1 MQQPQ
6 TPLHQTL
13 QTPTGTIIV
22 EGPCPTSSLE
32 RLTPDRGLR
41 AFRPPDKQKNALLE
55 ISRLPQGRVTVARCD
70 DLLVGY
76 VTFHP
81 PDTFERWG
89 EGRIHGILE
98 LGAIEVSPAWRS
110 GGVGK
115 ALLDVSFRDD
125 WFEDFIVV
133 STEYYWHWDL
143 QSTGLSLWH
152 YKDMLEHFFARVG
165 FERRDTDEP
174 DIASHPCNMLM
185 VRTGRRVTGD
195 LLQSFE
201 RLRYKD
207 RPFFA

>member
-1 MQQPQ
+1 MPQPH
-6 TPLHQTL
+6 TPLRQTL
-13 QTPTGTIIV
+13 ETPGGTVLV
-22 EGPCPTSSLE
+22 EGPYAASSLE
-32 RLTPDRGLR
+32 QLAPDRGLR
-41 AFRPPDKQKNALLE
+41 AFRPAEKQKNALLE
-55 ISRLPQGRVTVARCD
+55 IARLPQGRVTVARHD

-89 EGRIHGILE
+89 EGQIQGILE
-98 LGAIEVSPAWRS
+98 LGAIEVSPSWRS

-115 ALLDVSFRDD
+115 ALLDVSFQDD

-152 YKDMLEHFFARVG
+152 YRDMLEHFFARVG

-185 VRTGRRVTGD
+185 VRTGRRVTAD
-195 LLQSFE
+195 LLLAFE
-201 RLRYKD
+201 KLRYKG
-207 RPFFA
+207 RSFFA